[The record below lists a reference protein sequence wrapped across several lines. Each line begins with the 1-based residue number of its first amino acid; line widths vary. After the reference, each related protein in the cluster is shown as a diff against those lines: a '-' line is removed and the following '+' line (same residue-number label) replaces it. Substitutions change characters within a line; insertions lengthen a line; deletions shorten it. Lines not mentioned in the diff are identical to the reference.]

1 MQLVVLHMFVPN
13 KSFGQLLDISCKNSI
28 YLRLFNSELSY
39 IEVWYADQKSEVLE
53 VEDKIIII
61 LDIS

>member
-28 YLRLFNSELSY
+28 YLRLLNSELSY